1 MAPIVARDSVRVAV
15 RQPVVALLLALSLA
29 ASPIMVAADASAADG
44 TQHSPAETAEAASAA
59 AQPADAEGAGATG
72 AAAESAAGSPAE
84 AASEA
89 VVAADPEPYCE
100 DLSRGPLVR
109 EIRTLYQDSYGMEG
123 VAVITLGGKVQ
134 HGLKHVEV
142 FMMTF
147 APGAKTPIHS
157 HPQEE
162 VVVFTRG
169 EGKVWVVEEK
179 KTEPSAHAVKRNTTV
194 TFQPKALHQV
204 NAVPGECCAQVN
216 AVPGECCGQIVNDG
230 KEELQLIASYS
241 KPPHKMAVHA
251 TWQTPRKDAESA
263 GRATWDAC
271 VMREGEGGE
280 AVEGERGEERE
291 QGGVETAASGE
302 AGAGAAAGGN
312 VVGEDVTAR
321 AEEEELRRDLETDGG
336 RGEEVAGSSQEVKD
350 EL

>member
-194 TFQPKALHQV
+194 TFQPKALHQ
-204 NAVPGECCAQVN
+204 
-216 AVPGECCGQIVNDG
+216 IVNDG

-291 QGGVETAASGE
+291 QGGAETAASGEAASSGE

>member
-1 MAPIVARDSVRVAV
+1 MAAIVAHDFICLAV
-15 RQPVVALLLALSLA
+15 RQFLVVALLLSLA
-29 ASPIMVAADASAADG
+29 ASPIMVTADASAADG
-44 TQHSPAETAEAASAA
+44 TQHSPAETAEAAA
-59 AQPADAEGAGATG
+59 AGATG
-72 AAAESAAGSPAE
+72 AAAETPTV

-89 VVAADPEPYCE
+89 AVAADPEPYCE

-162 VVVFTRG
+162 VVVITRG

-194 TFQPKALHQV
+194 TFQPKALHQ
-204 NAVPGECCAQVN
+204 
-216 AVPGECCGQIVNDG
+216 IVNDG

-251 TWQTPRKDAESA
+251 T
-263 GRATWDAC
+263 G
-271 VMREGEGGE
+271 GGGE
-280 AVEGERGEERE
+280 AVEGERGAAERK
-291 QGGVETAASGE
+291 QGGAAETAANGE
-302 AGAGAAAGGN
+302 AGAATGGN
-312 VVGEDVTAR
+312 VVGEDATAR
-321 AEEEELRRDLETDGG
+321 AEEDELRRDLEGDGG
-336 RGEEVAGSSQEVKD
+336 EVAGSSQEVKD

>member
-1 MAPIVARDSVRVAV
+1 MAAIVAHDFICLAV
-15 RQPVVALLLALSLA
+15 RQFLVVALLLSLA
-29 ASPIMVAADASAADG
+29 ASPIMVTADASAADG
-44 TQHSPAETAEAASAA
+44 TQHSPAETAEAAA
-59 AQPADAEGAGATG
+59 AGATG
-72 AAAESAAGSPAE
+72 AAAETPTV

-89 VVAADPEPYCE
+89 AVAADPEPYCE

-162 VVVFTRG
+162 VVVITRG

-194 TFQPKALHQV
+194 TFQPKALHQ
-204 NAVPGECCAQVN
+204 
-216 AVPGECCGQIVNDG
+216 IVNDG

-251 TWQTPRKDAESA
+251 TWQTARKDAESA
-263 GRATWDAC
+263 GRASWDAC
-271 VMREGEGGE
+271 VVREGEGGE
-280 AVEGERGEERE
+280 AVEGERGAAERK
-291 QGGVETAASGE
+291 QGGAAETAANGE
-302 AGAGAAAGGN
+302 AGAATGGN
-312 VVGEDVTAR
+312 VVGEDATAR
-321 AEEEELRRDLETDGG
+321 AEEDELRRDLEGDGG
-336 RGEEVAGSSQEVKD
+336 EVAGSSQEVKD

>member
-194 TFQPKALHQV
+194 TFQPKALHQ
-204 NAVPGECCAQVN
+204 
-216 AVPGECCGQIVNDG
+216 IVNDG